1 MTWDFRHRLELFYL
15 QIFSPQYSIL
25 NQRLL
30 CFILLNSQQSLALL
44 LLLSIYFLSLNLYY
58 PITIPQFL
66 HANIPHTLSFVFSC
80 Y

>member
-1 MTWDFRHRLELFYL
+1 MTWDFRHHLELPYL

-25 NQRLL
+25 NQRLMFHL
-30 CFILLNSQQSLALL
+30 TSQQSLALL

-58 PITIPQFL
+58 PITISQFL
-66 HANIPHTLSFVFSC
+66 HANIPHALSFVLSC